1 MPAAHFECPL
11 CGARG
16 VVTYRTADVGG
27 PSWPPTCGA
36 FPPPEAGYWGL
47 CRGRLVQAPRP
58 GDFGFDLRTDGG
70 GGKTSQKFTIHRQV
84 PTKDGLV
91 QVEETISS
99 LHDVQ
104 RIERDSEQ
112 RYRNGE
118 GEPLRFRAVH
128 QNASNL
134 DVNSF
139 GTAGTIGGRAYDSGA
154 PPQKSGKV
162 SVVRHGT
169 EKPKIPVAKGGGV
182 TALKR

>member
-1 MPAAHFECPL
+1 MQAYFECPA
-11 CGARG
+11 CGAQALI
-16 VVTYRTADVGG
+16 TYTLADVAGDN
-27 PSWPPTCGA
+27 WPPPCLA
-36 FPPPEAGYWGL
+36 DDCIDSRME
-47 CRGRLVQAPRP
+47 QAPRP

-70 GGKTSQKFTIHRQV
+70 GGKASQKFTIHRQV

-91 QVEETISS
+91 QVAETVSS

-118 GEPLRFRAVH
+118 GEPLRFRAAH

-139 GTAGTIGGRAYDSGA
+139 GTSGTIGGRTYDSGQ

-162 SVVRHGT
+162 SVARHGQ
-169 EKPKIPVAKGGGV
+169 EKPKIPVAKGGGK
-182 TALKR
+182 TALKG